1 MLNHMRSITQHPLLL
16 SGGLVIPP
24 IFNRDGFIDDI
35 AVMSGALA
43 KLTTFVNADVQER
56 VNDYMPSKCL

>member
-1 MLNHMRSITQHPLLL
+1 MRTRAL
-16 SGGLVIPP
+16 SQVLSCGLVIPP

-43 KLTTFVNADVQER
+43 KLTTFVNADVQGR
-56 VNDYMPSKCL
+56 VNDLMPSKCL